1 MNLLPE
7 SKINCL
13 THTLWFLN
21 KLLEIVMNHLIE
33 NMNTFVACQKE
44 KCYNIKKLILNRRY
58 RSEK

>member
-33 NMNTFVACQKE
+33 NMNAFVACQ
-44 KCYNIKKLILNRRY
+44 
-58 RSEK
+58 